1 MLADLMMIVLM
12 MMMLLIRRKPTL
24 IKQLYQHIIDNY
36 SSYSTVKEKYMLLS
50 EHEVGS

>member
-12 MMMLLIRRKPTL
+12 VMLLIRRKPTL
-24 IKQLYQHIIDNY
+24 IKQLYQYTIDNY

-50 EHEVGS
+50 EH